1 MAHAVNISHAV
12 IPVSHCKGGEEKGR
26 ERRLTMKSNNTMILP
41 GYGNRNKV
49 TAIMLRE
56 DGEGEQGREGA
67 GSGRQSAMTNGTNAN
82 SSDKINTKHKTNIWS
97 KVVTSAQAELKAY
110 LEKA

>member
-1 MAHAVNISHAV
+1 MLQE
-12 IPVSHCKGGEEKGR
+12 KEE
-26 ERRLTMKSNNTMILP
+26 
-41 GYGNRNKV
+41 
-49 TAIMLRE
+49 
-56 DGEGEQGREGA
+56 GEGERGRES

>member
-1 MAHAVNISHAV
+1 
-12 IPVSHCKGGEEKGR
+12 
-26 ERRLTMKSNNTMILP
+26 
-41 GYGNRNKV
+41 
-49 TAIMLRE
+49 
-56 DGEGEQGREGA
+56 
-67 GSGRQSAMTNGTNAN
+67 MTNGTNAN